1 MKPEIRAAR
10 PEEAAACAEI
20 HILARRAMTY
30 LPQDLHSD
38 EETREWM
45 RRVVF
50 AGQEVL
56 VAESEGRIAGF
67 LSLEGNLVSNLYV
80 RPEAQSCGLGAAL
93 LAQAKARR
101 PEGLRLWVFEPNAGA
116 IRFYEREGFRTL
128 ERTDGQGN
136 EEKVPDR
143 LMGWEPQGKA

>member
-1 MKPEIRAAR
+1 MRTGIRAAR

-38 EETREWM
+38 RETHDWM
-45 RRVVF
+45 RAVVF
-50 AGQEVL
+50 AGQELL
-56 VAESEGRIAGF
+56 VAESENRIAGF
-67 LSLEGNLVSNLYV
+67 LSLDGDLITNLYV
-80 RPEAQSCGLGAAL
+80 RPEAQSRGLGAAL
-93 LAQAKARR
+93 LAEAKARR

-116 IRFYEREGFRTL
+116 IRFYERKGFRTL
-128 ERTDGQGN
+128 ERSDGQGN

-143 LMGWEPQGKA
+143 LMGWRP

>member
-1 MKPEIRAAR
+1 MRPEIRSAL
-10 PEEAAACAEI
+10 PEEVAACAEI

-38 EETREWM
+38 QETHYWM
-45 RRVVF
+45 REIVF
-50 AGQEVL
+50 ATQEVL
-56 VAESEGRIAGF
+56 VAEINGQIAGF
-67 LSLEGNLVSNLYV
+67 LSLEEDLIANLYV
-80 RPEAQSCGLGAAL
+80 RPEAQSVGLGAAL

-101 PEGLRLWVFEPNAGA
+101 PEGLRLWVFEANAGA

-143 LMGWEPQGKA
+143 LMGWQPQSTD

>member
-1 MKPEIRAAR
+1 MKLKVRPARAD
-10 PEEAAACAEI
+10 EAAACAEI

-45 RRVVF
+45 RRVIF

-56 VAESEGRIAGF
+56 VAEGDGRIAGF
-67 LSLEGNLVSNLYV
+67 LSLEGDLVSNLYV
-80 RPEAQSCGLGAAL
+80 RPEAQSGGLGAAL
-93 LAQAKARR
+93 LAAAKARR
-101 PEGLRLWVFEPNAGA
+101 PDGLRLWVFEPNRRA

-143 LMGWEPQGKA
+143 LMGWEPQDTN